1 MSETITGS
9 LGLWSYA
16 ATLVVFVILGVLAA
30 VWRREATL
38 VIACALTGL
47 WAFNFVLLFLI
58 ERYFLLPP
66 STLEVFVCF
75 GWIAF
80 LWQVVRSKVEAGRA
94 KLFTIFFAV
103 VAVVSLAVVGAEFLR
118 LLGNGIGVL
127 YRILLAIV
135 GLVFLENLYRHT
147 AKVER
152 WRIKFLIIGLGG
164 LFVFD
169 LFYYANLVLLT
180 TVNLGHIEARGLV
193 YALAGPLIAVAVH
206 RSRFAAPGIKVSRQ
220 AAFYSTTVLIC
231 GAYIVAMSVT
241 ALLIRHF
248 GGSWGSAV
256 QLVFLF
262 SALVLLF
269 VLLSSGAFRAHIK
282 VLIDKHFF
290 QLRYDYREEWLRFT
304 KAISDSTSRYG
315 LSERILH
322 ATADTFESPGSALWL
337 KDGAAYSVVAS
348 WNMAVSSVSCAEVEA
363 MAEIMRERGWIVV
376 LDSGG
381 DDDLPN
387 FQVPRALA
395 EVAQGWVL
403 IPLLHHAELTG
414 FIMLAR
420 PRAPKALVWED
431 FDLMR
436 TVGRQAAGY
445 LAEQQASL
453 ALAQAQ
459 QFERF
464 NQRSAFVLHDIK
476 NLVSQLSLLTR
487 NIERHGEKPEFR
499 RDMALTLD
507 NVVAKMQHMIDR
519 LSASDVEDAS
529 QATLRID
536 LLPLLAEVAASR
548 AAFYPEEGTER
559 LAVQGDRD
567 RLASLFENLVKNAVE
582 AVQGVEEGWVR
593 VSLLANN
600 DRAIVEISDNGP
612 GMDEAFIRNKLFAP
626 FRSTKSGGFGIGTHQ
641 CRVYAREL
649 GGDLEVVSSPGSGTT
664 MRVLLPIAAEEPS
677 PQIDSQPKLDRQAGE

>member
-1 MSETITGS
+1 MNEVMVGA
-9 LGLWSYA
+9 LGIWSYGA
-16 ATLVVFVILGVLAA
+16 AAVAYLVLAILA
-30 VWRREATL
+30 LAWRREVSL
-38 VIACALTGL
+38 QVACALTAF
-47 WAFNFVLLFLI
+47 WAAGVA
-58 ERYFLLPP
+58 FLL
-66 STLEVFVCF
+66 STGELLLVQPAVVEVVKYYSWALFFWHFV
-75 GWIAF
+75 WS
-80 LWQVVRSKVEAGRA
+80 RDDSGRTRA
-94 KLFTIFFAV
+94 FTILFGIFTGL
-103 VAVVSLAVVGAEFLR
+103 VAINIVNLVFG
-118 LLGNGIGVL
+118 LLGSKLEILFGI
-127 YRILLAIV
+127 AIV
-135 GLVFLENLYRHT
+135 ITSFVFLENFFRNT
-147 AKVER
+147 AKIER
-152 WRIKFLIIGLGG
+152 WRIKFFAIALGCI
-164 LFVFD
+164 FVYD
-169 LFYYANLVLLT
+169 LFFYSSLLLLT
-180 TVNLGHIEARGLV
+180 RIDFGHIEARGLA
-193 YALAGPLIAVAVH
+193 YALAAPLIGIAAY
-206 RSRFAAPGIKVSRQ
+206 RSRSSPANLQLSRQ
-220 AAFYSTTVLIC
+220 VAFYSTTLLLS
-231 GAYIVAMSVT
+231 GAYIVAMSAA
-241 ALLIRHF
+241 ALLIRHL
-248 GGSWGSAV
+248 GGSWGAAV

-269 VLLSSGAFRAHIK
+269 VLLSSGAFRAHVK

-322 ATADTFESPGSALWL
+322 ATADTFDSPGSALWL

-376 LDSGG
+376 LDAGG
-381 DDDLPN
+381 DDDLPD

-395 EVAQGWVL
+395 EVVQGWVL

-414 FIMLAR
+414 FIMLAQ

-507 NVVAKMQHMIDR
+507 NVVAKMQLMIDR

-582 AVQGVEEGWVR
+582 AVQGVEGGWVR

-664 MRVLLPIAAEEPS
+664 MRVLLPIAAGEPS
-677 PQIDSQPKLDRQAGE
+677 PQTSPESSLDRQAGE